1 MIELEFHQRPVDVP
15 SELRLYRRLAMLC
28 VSMSEC
34 CRGGSASFKQLHFLN
49 SLFIDDKFRDLYL
62 GFKLK
67 KFSLGILCPSA
78 DPYLNRC
85 VSYAIGAQLIE
96 QKQIQSAF
104 KVTLTQ
110 TGKDFV
116 VRLKNQQL
124 AGDVFDICRR
134 IGKIS
139 DTEANTALGIG
150 K

>member
-15 SELRLYRRLAMLC
+15 SDLRLYRRLAMLC

-34 CRGGSASFKQLHFLN
+34 CRSGSASFKQLHFLN
-49 SLFIDDKFRDLYL
+49 SLFIDEKFRDLYL
-62 GFKLK
+62 DFKLRR
-67 KFSLGILCPSA
+67 FSLKILCPSA

-85 VSYAIGAQLIE
+85 VNYAIGAQLIE
-96 QKQIQSAF
+96 QKQIQNGF

-110 TGKDFV
+110 AGKDFV
-116 VRLKNQQL
+116 ALLKDQQL
-124 AGDVFDICRR
+124 ASDVFDFCRR

-139 DTEANTALGIG
+139 DTEVQTALTMG